1 MELRGK
7 VVSIVTYDVDNI
19 QNIYTI
25 KLNTTEYI
33 ALTHTSE
40 PDSDKI
46 FKIGKKG
53 NINIILAQAIYCTK

>member
-7 VVSIVTYDVDNI
+7 VVSIVTYDVD
-19 QNIYTI
+19 NIYTI

>member
-7 VVSIVTYDVDNI
+7 VVGIVTYDVDNV

-33 ALTHTSE
+33 VLTHTSE
-40 PDSDKI
+40 HDSNKI
-46 FKIGKKG
+46 FKMGKKD
-53 NINIILAQAIYCTK
+53 NISIILA

>member
-7 VVSIVTYDVDNI
+7 VVGIVTYDVENV

-40 PDSDKI
+40 PDSNKI
-46 FKIGKKG
+46 FKMGKKD
-53 NINIILAQAIYCTK
+53 NISIILA

>member
-7 VVSIVTYDVDNI
+7 VVGIVTYDVDNV

-33 ALTHTSE
+33 VLTHTSE
-40 PDSDKI
+40 LDSNKI
-46 FKIGKKG
+46 FKMGKKD
-53 NINIILAQAIYCTK
+53 NISIILA